1 MQRPDPNQ
9 KPFVSISARTSGQ
22 KTGQGHAPTHQ
33 HTHIKAI
40 KEYTEQLDVKYDI
53 KNSNH
58 ERRRVT
64 MQDFLNAFDIKISA
78 TSNNQTAN

>member
-1 MQRPDPNQ
+1 MLGPQAKKR
-9 KPFVSISARTSGQ
+9 
-22 KTGQGHAPTHQ
+22 QGHAPTHQ

-78 TSNNQTAN
+78 TSNNQTAS